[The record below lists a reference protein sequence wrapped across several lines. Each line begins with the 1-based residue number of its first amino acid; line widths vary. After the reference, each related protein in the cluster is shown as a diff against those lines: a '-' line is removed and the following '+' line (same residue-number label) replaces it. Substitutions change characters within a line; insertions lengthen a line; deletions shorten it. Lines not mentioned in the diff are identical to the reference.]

1 MTEPLPIQL
10 IYVSNSSHFNNEDDL
25 QELLKISRKN
35 NAKLGITG
43 MLLFH
48 DGLFL
53 QILEGPEPSV
63 MALYEKIKLNPK
75 HRACRV
81 LAKLEVKNREFGQWA
96 MAYQKAE
103 GNLALGFSQFMNNY
117 MDYDPARLES
127 ESYGLM
133 LKFRQKALAA
143 SAA

>member
-1 MTEPLPIQL
+1 MTEALPIQL

-25 QELLKISRKN
+25 LELLKVSRKN

-53 QILEGPEPSV
+53 QILEGPEAEV

-75 HRACRV
+75 HRACRI
-81 LAKLEVKNREFGQWA
+81 LAKVEVKNREFGQWA
-96 MAYQKAE
+96 MGYQKAE
-103 GNLALGFSQFMNNY
+103 GSLALGFSQFMNNY
-117 MDYDPARLES
+117 LDYDASRMHS
-127 ESYGLM
+127 ESYNLM